1 MNTTLFDQATVR
13 YRTEDYRGALRAY
26 TSCLQDNSVP
36 FSLGEVG
43 LIYHRIGN
51 CLVKLKNPQ
60 EAIQAY
66 TQALSDPAYE
76 AKGSLQNNIGMAYA
90 SLKDYNKA
98 ADHFQLAIDDE
109 TYDSVYKAYMGL
121 GNAQLKLGKSAEAGV
136 AFREAALDEANPDPS
151 KALLNL
157 GICFMALERP
167 DDAVLSYESAL
178 QFPMSNDTRNRI
190 SASMGQAYVASG
202 KMPEALA
209 AFEAATSDGTY
220 ELSDSADVDYQR
232 ALSEVQKANGVVDPA
247 ATGGVDMSGL
257 DVAATAPDQT
267 GEQPFFYDSEV
278 ENQQQFPGYMDAYD
292 NTNSTFF
299 ETTDAELEELS
310 KAMAKKDRRNRNVGL
325 KFVILLIVFIV
336 LILGAGV
343 FGYLMGFGWP
353 TQSAVIEQLFDDPDD
368 AQKTVFA
375 DGLSE
380 DTVRAMTS
388 SIVPDSNIVINGM
401 NMSASESEAFVTLT
415 TEKGGKVMYKV
426 MLVRNFIGW
435 QISSVDL
442 YFPSLDQ

>member
-13 YRTEDYRGALRAY
+13 YRTQDYRGALRAY

-157 GICFMALERP
+157 GICFMALDRP

-178 QFPMSNDTRNRI
+178 QFPMNSDTRNRI

-202 KMPEALA
+202 KMPEAVA
-209 AFEAATSDGTY
+209 SFEAAIADGTY
-220 ELSDSADVDYQR
+220 ELSDSADVDYKR
-232 ALSEVQKANGVVDPA
+232 ALAEVNKPQPGDPSLSGA
-247 ATGGVDMSGL
+247 DMSGL
-257 DVAATAPDQT
+257 DVPIQSPDQT
-267 GEQPFFYDSEV
+267 GESQPFFYDNEV
-278 ENQQQFPGYMDAYD
+278 ENQAQFPGYVDAYD
-292 NTNSTFF
+292 NTNATFF

-325 KFVILLIVFIV
+325 KMIIV
-336 LILGAGV
+336 LIVAIVVVLGAAV
-343 FGYLMGFGWP
+343 FGYLQGFGWP
-353 TQSAVIEQLFDDPDD
+353 MQSTVIEQLFENPEE

-375 DGLSE
+375 EGLSE
-380 DTVRAMTS
+380 EAIRTMTT
-388 SIVPDSNIVINGM
+388 SITPDSEIEIDGINM
-401 NMSASESEAFVTLT
+401 NASESEAYVTMKT
-415 TEKGGKVMYKV
+415 KEGGEVIYRIL
-426 MLVRNFIGW
+426 LVRNFIGW
-435 QISSVDL
+435 QISSVEL
-442 YFPSLDQ
+442 YFPSTGQ